1 MKKIKQKLWHD
12 VWVTVRKNM
21 FLNRFLKIMNE
32 LTDSKYFII
41 FVTYL

>member
-1 MKKIKQKLWHD
+1 MKSESLWGK
-12 VWVTVRKNM
+12 TF